1 MGNFPHQDRHRGDA
15 CHRVTKIGQAKNC
28 VAREEISVPGCEP
41 FLRLERNLKLER
53 RSLSG
58 SQAQGQQ
65 GPARTINPYPPA
77 VLRTQCFVR
86 SEEHT
91 SELQS
96 LMRNS
101 SAVFCL
107 KTKKP

>member
-53 RSLSG
+53 RSLSA

-65 GPARTINPYPPA
+65 GPARRINPYPPA
-77 VLRTQCFVR
+77 VPRAVEQP
-86 SEEHT
+86 

-96 LMRNS
+96 LIRLS
-101 SAVFCL
+101 YAVFIL
-107 KTKKP
+107 YNTTTNQSP